1 VGGAVA
7 LKPTLK
13 TGGEGHENLVVF
25 IENHSVFIENHSVF
39 IKIDRF
45 LFFMIFTIFYT
56 STNFV
61 VHVV

>member
-1 VGGAVA
+1 VGGVVA

-25 IENHSVFIENHSVF
+25 VENHSVF